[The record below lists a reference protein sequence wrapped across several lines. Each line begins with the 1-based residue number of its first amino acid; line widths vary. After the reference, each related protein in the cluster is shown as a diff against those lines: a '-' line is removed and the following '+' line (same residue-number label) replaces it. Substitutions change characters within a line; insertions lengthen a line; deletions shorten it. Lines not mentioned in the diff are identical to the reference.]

1 MILEFII
8 SVFSIPLASL
18 YLSTIFPSGRF
29 AFLISLN
36 IVIYYHIID
45 GAILSSVLSSGL
57 GILGGL
63 FQTTLLS
70 QSLEIF
76 ILGNYSYMEQSN
88 LLLSLIPIVTYPN
101 ADTDRSQILSD
112 NKGKAGIYMW
122 THIESGKS
130 YVGSAFDITK
140 RLRAYYSIE
149 YLERNKSMYICNALF
164 HQGYSAFTLSILE
177 FIDISGLS
185 KEGSRELILSREQCY
200 LDLIFEAD
208 KLNTYNLL
216 KIAGSSLGY
225 KHTEE
230 SLAKISGVNSPFF
243 SRTGLDHPNYGKT
256 HSAETK
262 ALLSKVNKGKT
273 LSASTKALISE
284 AKTGKTPSLETRVL
298 MSQARKGK
306 SPSAET
312 RDKISKTRGTTIY
325 VYSSDKFT
333 LVNIFV
339 SANKAGEFFNCS
351 PTTIK
356 KYVITDQLFKGKW
369 KLTTSLICKK

>member
-1 MILEFII
+1 
-8 SVFSIPLASL
+8 
-18 YLSTIFPSGRF
+18 
-29 AFLISLN
+29 
-36 IVIYYHIID
+36 
-45 GAILSSVLSSGL
+45 
-57 GILGGL
+57 
-63 FQTTLLS
+63 
-70 QSLEIF
+70 
-76 ILGNYSYMEQSN
+76 MEQSN
-88 LLLSLIPIVTYPN
+88 FLLSLIPIVTYSN
-101 ADTDRSQILSD
+101 ADTDRSQIRPLWGSN

-122 THIESGKS
+122 THIESSKN

-140 RLRAYYSIE
+140 RLRVYYSIE

-164 HQGYSAFTLSILE
+164 YQGYSAFTLSILE

-185 KEGSRELILSREQCY
+185 KEESRELILSREQCY

-225 KHTEE
+225 KHIEK
-230 SLAKISGVNSPFF
+230 SLVKISDMNSPFF
-243 SRTGLDHPNYGKT
+243 SRIDLDHSNYGKT

-284 AKTGKTPSLETRVL
+284 AKTGKIPSLETRVL
-298 MSQARKGK
+298 MSQARKRK
-306 SPSAET
+306 FPFAET
-312 RDKISKTRGTTIY
+312 RDKINKTRGTTIY

-333 LVNIFV
+333 LVNTFV
-339 SANKAGEFFNCS
+339 SVNKVGEFFNCS

-369 KLTTSLICKK
+369 KLTIFLICKK